1 MGHMAPQVCK
11 GRACY
16 LHTGSV
22 PRNKEDGLCPG
33 RLQNRSESIPFS
45 FEMGGKKFLW
55 KCWNFSGFS
64 FVLSCFTMDMYRVLK
79 NN

>member
-1 MGHMAPQVCK
+1 MGHVAPQVCK
-11 GRACY
+11 ERACY
-16 LHTGSV
+16 LHMGSV

-33 RLQNRSESIPFS
+33 RPQDRSESIPFS
-45 FEMGGKKFLW
+45 FEMGGKNFLW
-55 KCWNFSGFS
+55 KCWNLSGFC